1 MRIAVSIVRIFV
13 GVLFIL
19 SGLVKA
25 NDPLGLAYKMEEFFE
40 VWTASLQA
48 SGSGLKSGLVSLFGF
63 LHEHALTLSVLM
75 IGLEIIAGVALLLG
89 WSRRFIL
96 NLLLLLIVF
105 FTFLTAYAFLSGK
118 FKNCGCFGDCLP
130 ISPLT
135 SFIKDIIL
143 LVLIIFLLSFQ
154 RHLQPLFNR
163 RRRTLILILS
173 LLFTIFFQWYVLAYL
188 PVADCLPLKKGNNIA
203 QQMQMPAN
211 AVQDSF
217 AMTFIYTKGG
227 KRYEFKPEELPA
239 DLGSYTFV
247 DREQELVRKGNAEPP
262 LKGFVLT
269 SLDGADFTES
279 ILNEPRAVL
288 VFALNF
294 DGVSN
299 WLDEFKKVY
308 VEARQKNIPVFVV
321 SSEAAKG
328 KIIFSGVGLSEI
340 VFLNCDYTV
349 VKTAAR
355 TNPTFYLLE
364 KGTVRAKESALK
376 AGPFRSHL

>member
-1 MRIAVSIVRIFV
+1 MRTVVSIVRIFV

-40 VWTASLQA
+40 VWNASLQG
-48 SGSGLKSGLVSLFGF
+48 SGSAFKQMLVSFFSF
-63 LHEHALTLSVLM
+63 LHEHALTLSVFM
-75 IGLEIIAGVALLLG
+75 IGLEIVAGVALLLG
-89 WSRRFIL
+89 WARRLIL
-96 NLLLLLIVF
+96 NLLLVLILF

-135 SFIKDIIL
+135 SFIKDIVL
-143 LVLIIFLLSFQ
+143 LVMIVFLVVFQ
-154 RHLQPLFNR
+154 RYVQPLMNR
-163 RRRTLILILS
+163 RRRTLVLILS
-173 LLFTIFFQWYVLAYL
+173 LLVTIFFQWYVLAYL
-188 PVADCLPLKKGNNIA
+188 PLADCLPLKKGNNIA
-203 QQMQMPAN
+203 QQMQMPPN

-217 AMTFIYTKGG
+217 AMNFIYTKGG

-239 DLGSYTFV
+239 DLGTYTFV

-262 LKGFVLT
+262 LKGFALLG
-269 SLDGADFTES
+269 LDGTDFTEP
-279 ILNEPRAVL
+279 ILAEPKAVL

-294 DGVSN
+294 NDVGN
-299 WLDEFKKVY
+299 WLDDFKKVY
-308 VEARQKNIPVFVV
+308 VEARKKNIPVFIV

-328 KIIFSGVGLSEI
+328 KIVFSGAGLSEI

-355 TNPTFYLLE
+355 TNPTFCLLQ
-364 KGTVRAKESALK
+364 KGTVSSKESVLK
-376 AGPFRSHL
+376 ADAFGSHL